1 MNRLINK
8 EFILASSS
16 QSRYKILKN
25 AGLRFKQIKPLFN
38 EERDKHLV
46 VSKISNPVKYTKLLS
61 YKKAE
66 SISKNSKG
74 SIVVGCDTV
83 IYYENNIINKANNFD
98 EAFLKL
104 KKMSG
109 KKHIIV
115 SGMSILKNNKGLLST
130 YEKTEINM
138 RKLSDKEIKLYL
150 ETNGKKILNSVG
162 CYQIENLG
170 PLIIRNIKGD
180 FYNVMGFP
188 LFKFLNFLL
197 ENK

>member
-1 MNRLINK
+1 M
-8 EFILASSS
+8 
-16 QSRYKILKN
+16 
-25 AGLRFKQIKPLFN
+25 
-38 EERDKHLV
+38 
-46 VSKISNPVKYTKLLS
+46 
-61 YKKAE
+61 
-66 SISKNSKG
+66 
-74 SIVVGCDTV
+74 GCDTV

-115 SGMSILKNNKGLLST
+115 SGMSILKNNKELWST